1 MKIPKKIRKRNSQ
14 YIFVKEYK
22 DFVMYENVEG
32 KYKECFNKQELN
44 LIKEQAKPP
53 RSDLNVERVKA

>member
-1 MKIPKKIRKRNSQ
+1 MKIPKKIRNSQ
-14 YIFVKEYK
+14 YIFLKEYK
-22 DFVMYENVEG
+22 DFVMYENVKG

-53 RSDLNVERVKA
+53 KSDLNVERVKA